1 MTLPFKQPRA
11 HKMIKEKV
19 DLIPRKWVQQTNK
32 RSFWIYD
39 GIYFVKMI
47 ENGPKGDEE
56 LEQDR
61 VHSLEREV
69 SMMLLAGD
77 CAVQPVGRVYLRGTL
92 CGIIMPL
99 GIAISQDVSFMNLPQ
114 PPVGSIPPPE
124 HLIKELTQLV
134 FSLHAK
140 GIIHSDIK
148 PSNLILD
155 KTSSRLLL
163 CDFGCAALE
172 GRDGGQ
178 LGCTMQYVSPFRTLM
193 PDAPLAKADDLYA
206 TGITMWQL
214 YTGREPFD
222 DIDHL
227 FLEDVIA
234 SGFQPNLLA
243 VDDTTIRE
251 RIAFYLETGN
261 PPLPDGRTYRGK
273 DACVTARVVFADCVA
288 VPPHSYEWTVHC
300 GGCNSE
306 ECKQLYQVP
315 DVLSHCQ
322 KEKCTV
328 CL

>member
-1 MTLPFKQPRA
+1 
-11 HKMIKEKV
+11 MIKEKV
-19 DLIPRKWVQQTNK
+19 DLIPKFSVQHTDR
-32 RSFWIYD
+32 RSLCIYD

-47 ENGPKGDEE
+47 ENGPNEDEE

-61 VHSLEREV
+61 VQSLEREF

-77 CAVQPVGRVYLRGTL
+77 CAVQPIGQVHLRGTL
-92 CGIIMPL
+92 CGVIMPL
-99 GIAISQDVSFMNLPQ
+99 GIAISQDVSFVNLPQ

-134 FSLHAK
+134 FSLHAI

-172 GRDGGQ
+172 SKNGGQ
-178 LGCTMQYVSPFRTLM
+178 LGCTTQYVSPFRRIM
-193 PDAPLAKADDLYA
+193 WDAPLAKADDLYA

-222 DIDHL
+222 EVNCD
-227 FLEDVIA
+227 FLEHVIA

-243 VDDTTIRE
+243 VDDTIIRE
-251 RIAFYLETGN
+251 LIASYLDGGN

-273 DACVTARVVFADCVA
+273 GVCVTARVVFADCVA
-288 VPPHSYEWTVHC
+288 TPPHSYERIVHC

-315 DVLSHCQ
+315 DVVSHCQ
-322 KEKCTV
+322 KEKCTE

>member
-1 MTLPFKQPRA
+1 
-11 HKMIKEKV
+11 MIKEKV
-19 DLIPRKWVQQTNK
+19 DLIPRKSAGCSNR

-61 VHSLEREV
+61 VHSLEREF
-69 SMMLLAGD
+69 SMMVLAGN
-77 CAVQPVGRVYLRGTL
+77 CAVQPVGQVHLRGTL
-92 CGIIMPL
+92 CGIIMSL
-99 GIAISQDVSFMNLPQ
+99 GIAISQEVSPFMNVPQ
-114 PPVGSIPPPE
+114 PPVGSIPSPE
-124 HLIKELTQLV
+124 HLIQELTQLIS
-134 FSLHAK
+134 SLHGK

-155 KTSSRLLL
+155 ETSSRLLL

-172 GRDGGQ
+172 SRNGGQ
-178 LGCTMQYVSPFRTLM
+178 LGCTTEYVSPFRTLM
-193 PDAPLAKADDLYA
+193 RDAPLAKADDLYA

-222 DIDHL
+222 DVDPE

-243 VDDTTIRE
+243 VDDITVRE
-251 RIAFYLETGN
+251 LIASYLDAGN
-261 PPLPDGRTYRGK
+261 PPLPEGRSYQSN

-288 VPPHSYEWTVHC
+288 VPPHSYERVVHC
-300 GGCNSE
+300 GGCNLE
-306 ECKQLYQVP
+306 KCKHVYQGP
-315 DVLSHCQ
+315 DVVSHFQ
-322 KEKCTV
+322 KERCAM

>member
-1 MTLPFKQPRA
+1 
-11 HKMIKEKV
+11 MIKEKV
-19 DLIPRKWVQQTNK
+19 DLIPKFSVQHTNR
-32 RSFWIYD
+32 RSLCIYD

-61 VHSLEREV
+61 VHTLEREF

-77 CAVQPVGRVYLRGTL
+77 CAVQPVGQVHLRGTL
-92 CGIIMPL
+92 CGIVMPL
-99 GIAISQDVSFMNLPQ
+99 GIAISQDVSFTNVPQ
-114 PPVGSIPPPE
+114 PPVGSIPPPRR
-124 HLIKELTQLV
+124 LIEELIQLV

-140 GIIHSDIK
+140 GIIHNDIK
-148 PSNLILD
+148 PSNLIID

-178 LGCTMQYVSPFRTLM
+178 LGCTTQYVSPFRRLM
-193 PDAPLAKADDLYA
+193 WDAPLAKADDLYA

-222 DIDHL
+222 EVNCD
-227 FLEDVIA
+227 FLEHVIA

-251 RIAFYLETGN
+251 LIASYLDGGN

-273 DACVTARVVFADCVA
+273 GVCVTARVVFAHCVA
-288 VPPHSYEWTVHC
+288 VPPHSYERIVHC
-300 GGCNSE
+300 EGCNSE
-306 ECKQLYQVP
+306 ECKELYQVP

-322 KEKCTV
+322 KEKCTE